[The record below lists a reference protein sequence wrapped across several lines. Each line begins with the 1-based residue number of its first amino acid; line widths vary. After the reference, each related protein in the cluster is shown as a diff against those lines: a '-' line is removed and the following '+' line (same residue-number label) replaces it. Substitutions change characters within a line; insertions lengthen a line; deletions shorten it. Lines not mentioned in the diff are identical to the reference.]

1 MTFLAEQKIV
11 TGEDLK
17 NLRVVEGVIK
27 EVGNML
33 ESAYVWSDLFQ
44 FEHEDAAF

>member
-1 MTFLAEQKIV
+1 VSFNILRLKSEGDALMDLLAAQKIV

-17 NLRVVEGVIK
+17 NLRVVRGIIS

-33 ESAYVWSDLFQ
+33 ESA
-44 FEHEDAAF
+44 